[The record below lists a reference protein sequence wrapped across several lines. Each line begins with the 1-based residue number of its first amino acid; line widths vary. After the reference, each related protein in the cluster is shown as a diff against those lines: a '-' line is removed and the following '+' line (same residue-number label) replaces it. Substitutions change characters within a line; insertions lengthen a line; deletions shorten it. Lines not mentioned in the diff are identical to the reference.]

1 MAGKNHAT
9 IIYEMESMKSPQFL
23 DRNPVAQRSHAR
35 QKLWQIML
43 PIFAGLVLVVFF
55 AVLAGLAGPA
65 EASRWADISL
75 IFLLIPV
82 MFVSLLFLAI
92 FAGSIYAFMRIL
104 RIIPPFALRV
114 QNLFS
119 KIEQQ
124 VRRGANLAVEPII
137 RIESWWA
144 ALRALR
150 REL

>member
-1 MAGKNHAT
+1 M
-9 IIYEMESMKSPQFL
+9 
-23 DRNPVAQRSHAR
+23 V
-35 QKLWQIML
+35 

-65 EASRWADISL
+65 ETSRWADISL

-82 MFVSLLFLAI
+82 MVVSLLFLAI
-92 FAGSIYAFMRIL
+92 FAGSIYALMRIL
-104 RIIPPFALRV
+104 RIVPPFALRV

-119 KIEQQ
+119 KIEQR
-124 VRRGANLAVEPII
+124 VRRGANIAVEPIL
-137 RIESWWA
+137 RIESWLA